1 MKFSFNASAKSGK
14 LGVYSVA
21 ITAILL
27 GVIVFANLLVN
38 ALPDDVKKLDTT
50 SVGIYTLSETTEKYL
65 GTLDE
70 QVTLNFICQGG
81 NEDELI
87 RNFIDRYAGASSN
100 VTVKVVDPIV
110 SPDFLAEHNAKDAVN
125 HSVVVTSERRSKLV
139 SYDDLFY
146 YYSSLLGR
154 MTYEQ
159 MQSYYYMGYS
169 AYLSDVKEF
178 FAGESSI
185 TGAIEYVTAE
195 SVPSI
200 YVLDGHGESALSST
214 VTGLFDAYGMEYAT
228 LNVALD
234 KDTVPEDCSLII
246 INAPTIDLTSAER
259 DKLLAYLGKGG
270 NILLLSGVGIDK
282 LANFSALTAALGMS
296 AGADTVYEGDPD
308 KYYQQPTYIIPDV
321 DSEHSAVA
329 QLSEYTL
336 MTPSSHAILTTEGT
350 GVTHTTLLSTSDK
363 AYTKSGSE
371 KTEAQSYALAV
382 SAEKELADGAIAK
395 LIWCG
400 SANMITDS
408 FINASNGN
416 NLYCFWFMTNYLCGS
431 FASSL
436 PEISDISLEGSV
448 LTVTEAQA
456 NLWGNIF
463 ILVLPIATLVLGGVY
478 IYTRKK
484 R

>member
-1 MKFSFNASAKSGK
+1 M
-14 LGVYSVA
+14 
-21 ITAILL
+21 
-27 GVIVFANLLVN
+27 
-38 ALPDDVKKLDTT
+38 
-50 SVGIYTLSETTEKYL
+50 
-65 GTLDE
+65 
-70 QVTLNFICQGG
+70 
-81 NEDELI
+81 
-87 RNFIDRYAGASSN
+87 
-100 VTVKVVDPIV
+100 
-110 SPDFLAEHNAKDAVN
+110 
-125 HSVVVTSERRSKLV
+125 
-139 SYDDLFY
+139 
-146 YYSSLLGR
+146 
-154 MTYEQ
+154 
-159 MQSYYYMGYS
+159 
-169 AYLSDVKEF
+169 
-178 FAGESSI
+178 
-185 TGAIEYVTAE
+185 
-195 SVPSI
+195 
-200 YVLDGHGESALSST
+200 
-214 VTGLFDAYGMEYAT
+214 
-228 LNVALD
+228 
-234 KDTVPEDCSLII
+234 
-246 INAPTIDLTSAER
+246 
-259 DKLLAYLGKGG
+259 
-270 NILLLSGVGIDK
+270 GIDK

-336 MTPSSHAILTTEGT
+336 MTPSSHAILTTEVT